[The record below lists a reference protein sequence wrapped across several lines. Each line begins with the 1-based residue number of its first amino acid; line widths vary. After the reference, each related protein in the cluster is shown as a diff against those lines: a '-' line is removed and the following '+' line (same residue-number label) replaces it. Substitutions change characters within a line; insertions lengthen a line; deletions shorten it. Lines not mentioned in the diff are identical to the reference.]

1 MNKTTILLIVGI
13 AVLAFAVGT
22 ATSVSNVIIPAVQAA
37 KKSNGS
43 GGGGSNSGSGG
54 SVPLTA
60 IKTGDTAL
68 DKTIQSFYNCIKKTG
83 HTGGSKPEPS
93 KSEVIDCYYKEFGSN
108 AWEGR

>member
-22 ATSVSNVIIPAVQAA
+22 ATSVSNLIIPAVQAE
-37 KKSNGS
+37 KKSSTSGS
-43 GGGGSNSGSGG
+43 SSGG
-54 SVPLTA
+54 SVPLTP

-93 KSEVIDCYYKEFGSN
+93 KSEVIDCYSKEFRSN
-108 AWEGR
+108 E

>member
-1 MNKTTILLIVGI
+1 MKKTTILLIVGI

-22 ATSVSNVIIPAVQAA
+22 ATSVSNLSIPSAQAE
-37 KKSNGS
+37 KKSS
-43 GGGGSNSGSGG
+43 SNSGSSSSGG
-54 SVPLTA
+54 SVPLTS

-108 AWEGR
+108 A

>member
-1 MNKTTILLIVGI
+1 MNKTTILLTVGI

-22 ATSVSNVIIPAVQAA
+22 ATTVSNLIIIPSAQAA
-37 KKSNGS
+37 KKSS
-43 GGGGSNSGSGG
+43 STSSNSGSG
-54 SVPLTA
+54 SVPLAA
-60 IKTGDTAL
+60 IKTGDTTL

-108 AWEGR
+108 T

>member
-1 MNKTTILLIVGI
+1 MKKTTILLTVGI

-22 ATSVSNVIIPAVQAA
+22 ATSVSNLIIPSAQAA
-37 KKSNGS
+37 KKSS
-43 GGGGSNSGSGG
+43 SGSTSG

-83 HTGGSKPEPS
+83 YTGGSKPEPS
-93 KSEVIDCYYKEFGSN
+93 KSEVIDCYYKELGRN
-108 AWEGR
+108 A

>member
-43 GGGGSNSGSGG
+43 GGGGSGSNSGSGG

-60 IKTGDTAL
+60 IKTGDTTL

-108 AWEGR
+108 E

>member
-1 MNKTTILLIVGI
+1 MKKTTILLTVGI

-22 ATSVSNVIIPAVQAA
+22 ATTFSNVIIPSAQAA
-37 KKSNGS
+37 KKISSTSS
-43 GGGGSNSGSGG
+43 GNSGASG
-54 SVPLTA
+54 SVPLTS

-93 KSEVIDCYYKEFGSN
+93 KSEVINCYYKEFGSN
-108 AWEGR
+108 A

>member
-22 ATSVSNVIIPAVQAA
+22 ATSVSNLIIPAVQAE
-37 KKSNGS
+37 KKSSGS
-43 GGGGSNSGSGG
+43 SGNSGSG
-54 SVPLTA
+54 SVPLTP

-93 KSEVIDCYYKEFGSN
+93 KSEVMDCYSKEFGSN
-108 AWEGR
+108 E

>member
-1 MNKTTILLIVGI
+1 MNKTTILSIVGI

-22 ATSVSNVIIPAVQAA
+22 ATTVSNVIMPAAQAA
-37 KKSNGS
+37 KKSSSTS
-43 GGGGSNSGSGG
+43 GNSGSG
-54 SVPLTA
+54 SVPLTS

-93 KSEVIDCYYKEFGSN
+93 KSEVIDCYYKEFRGN
-108 AWEGR
+108 V

>member
-1 MNKTTILLIVGI
+1 MKKTTILSIVGI

-22 ATSVSNVIIPAVQAA
+22 ATSVSNLIIPSAQAA
-37 KKSNGS
+37 KKSS
-43 GGGGSNSGSGG
+43 TSNSGSGSSSGG

-60 IKTGDTAL
+60 IKTGDSTL

-108 AWEGR
+108 A

>member
-1 MNKTTILLIVGI
+1 MNKTTILLTVGI

-22 ATSVSNVIIPAVQAA
+22 ATTVSNLIIIPSAQAA
-37 KKSNGS
+37 KKSGS
-43 GGGGSNSGSGG
+43 TSGSTSGSG

-108 AWEGR
+108 A

>member
-1 MNKTTILLIVGI
+1 MKKTTILLIVGI

-22 ATSVSNVIIPAVQAA
+22 SASVSNLIIPSAQAA
-37 KKSNGS
+37 KKSSSTS
-43 GGGGSNSGSGG
+43 GNSGSGG
-54 SVPLTA
+54 SVPLTS

-108 AWEGR
+108 A

>member
-22 ATSVSNVIIPAVQAA
+22 ATSVSNLIIPAVQAE
-37 KKSNGS
+37 KKSSGS
-43 GGGGSNSGSGG
+43 STSGNSGG
-54 SVPLTA
+54 SVPLTS

-93 KSEVIDCYYKEFGSN
+93 KSEVIDCYSKEFRSN
-108 AWEGR
+108 V

>member
-1 MNKTTILLIVGI
+1 MNKTTILSIVGI

-22 ATSVSNVIIPAVQAA
+22 ATSVSNLIIIPSAQAA
-37 KKSNGS
+37 KKSTS
-43 GGGGSNSGSGG
+43 SSGG

-93 KSEVIDCYYKEFGSN
+93 KSEVIDCYYKEFRGN
-108 AWEGR
+108 A

>member
-22 ATSVSNVIIPAVQAA
+22 ATSVSNLIIPAVQAE
-37 KKSNGS
+37 KKSSSGS
-43 GGGGSNSGSGG
+43 TSSNSGSG
-54 SVPLTA
+54 SVPLTP

-83 HTGGSKPEPS
+83 HTGGSKSEPS
-93 KSEVIDCYYKEFGSN
+93 KSEVIDCYSKEFRSN
-108 AWEGR
+108 E

>member
-22 ATSVSNVIIPAVQAA
+22 ATSVSNLIIPPAQAE
-37 KKSNGS
+37 KKSSGS
-43 GGGGSNSGSGG
+43 SGNSGSG

-93 KSEVIDCYYKEFGSN
+93 KSEVMDCYSKEFRDN
-108 AWEGR
+108 A

>member
-1 MNKTTILLIVGI
+1 MKKTTILLTVGI

-22 ATSVSNVIIPAVQAA
+22 ATSVSNLIMPAAQAA
-37 KKSNGS
+37 KKSS
-43 GGGGSNSGSGG
+43 STSDSSSSSG
-54 SVPLTA
+54 SVPLTS

-108 AWEGR
+108 A

>member
-1 MNKTTILLIVGI
+1 MKKTTILLTVGI

-22 ATSVSNVIIPAVQAA
+22 ATSVSNVIIPSAQAA
-37 KKSNGS
+37 KKSSS
-43 GGGGSNSGSGG
+43 GDSSSGNSGSG
-54 SVPLTA
+54 SVPLTS

-108 AWEGR
+108 A

>member
-43 GGGGSNSGSGG
+43 GSNSGG

-60 IKTGDTAL
+60 IKTGDTTL

-108 AWEGR
+108 A

>member
-1 MNKTTILLIVGI
+1 MNKTTILLTVGI

-22 ATSVSNVIIPAVQAA
+22 ATSASNLIIIPSAQAA
-37 KKSNGS
+37 KKSSSTS
-43 GGGGSNSGSGG
+43 GNSGSG

-108 AWEGR
+108 A

>member
-1 MNKTTILLIVGI
+1 MKKTTILSIVGI

-22 ATSVSNVIIPAVQAA
+22 ATSVSNLIIPSAQAA
-37 KKSNGS
+37 KKSS
-43 GGGGSNSGSGG
+43 STSSNSGSG

-60 IKTGDTAL
+60 IKTGDIAL

-108 AWEGR
+108 A

>member
-1 MNKTTILLIVGI
+1 MKKTTILLTVGI

-22 ATSVSNVIIPAVQAA
+22 ATTFSNVIIPSAQAA
-37 KKSNGS
+37 KKISSTSGS
-43 GGGGSNSGSGG
+43 TGGSG
-54 SVPLTA
+54 SVPLTS

-93 KSEVIDCYYKEFGSN
+93 KSEVIDCYYKEFRGN
-108 AWEGR
+108 V

>member
-13 AVLAFAVGT
+13 AVLALAVGT
-22 ATSVSNVIIPAVQAA
+22 ATSVSNLIIIPSAQAA
-37 KKSNGS
+37 KKSS
-43 GGGGSNSGSGG
+43 SGSSSTSGSG
-54 SVPLTA
+54 SVPLTS

-108 AWEGR
+108 A

>member
-22 ATSVSNVIIPAVQAA
+22 ATSVSNLIIPAVQAE
-37 KKSNGS
+37 KKSSTSGS
-43 GGGGSNSGSGG
+43 SGSSSGG
-54 SVPLTA
+54 SVPLTS

-108 AWEGR
+108 A

>member
-1 MNKTTILLIVGI
+1 MKKTTILSIVGI

-22 ATSVSNVIIPAVQAA
+22 SATSVSNLIIPSAQAA
-37 KKSNGS
+37 KKSSSSGS
-43 GGGGSNSGSGG
+43 SSGG
-54 SVPLTA
+54 SVPLTS

-108 AWEGR
+108 A

>member
-1 MNKTTILLIVGI
+1 MNKTTILLTVGI

-22 ATSVSNVIIPAVQAA
+22 ATTVSNIIMPAAQAE
-37 KKSNGS
+37 KKSS
-43 GGGGSNSGSGG
+43 SSGSSSDSG

-60 IKTGDTAL
+60 IKTGDTTL

-108 AWEGR
+108 A

>member
-22 ATSVSNVIIPAVQAA
+22 ATSVSNLIIPSAQAE
-37 KKSNGS
+37 KKSSGS
-43 GGGGSNSGSGG
+43 SGNSGSG
-54 SVPLTA
+54 SVPLTP
-60 IKTGDTAL
+60 IKTGDTEL

-93 KSEVIDCYYKEFGSN
+93 KSEVMDCYSKEFGSN
-108 AWEGR
+108 E

>member
-43 GGGGSNSGSGG
+43 GSGGSGSNSGSGG

-60 IKTGDTAL
+60 IKTGDTTL

-108 AWEGR
+108 E

>member
-37 KKSNGS
+37 KKSSGS
-43 GGGGSNSGSGG
+43 SGNSGSG
-54 SVPLTA
+54 SVPLTS

-93 KSEVIDCYYKEFGSN
+93 KSEVIDCYSKEFGSN
-108 AWEGR
+108 EWER

>member
-1 MNKTTILLIVGI
+1 MNKTTILLTVGI

-22 ATSVSNVIIPAVQAA
+22 ATTVSNLIIPSAQAA
-37 KKSNGS
+37 KKSS
-43 GGGGSNSGSGG
+43 STSDSSSSSG
-54 SVPLTA
+54 SVPLTS

-93 KSEVIDCYYKEFGSN
+93 KSEVIDCYYKEFGS
-108 AWEGR
+108 

>member
-1 MNKTTILLIVGI
+1 MNKTTILSIVGI

-22 ATSVSNVIIPAVQAA
+22 SATSVSNLIIPSAQAA
-37 KKSNGS
+37 KKSS
-43 GGGGSNSGSGG
+43 GNSGNSGSGG
-54 SVPLTA
+54 SVPLTS

-68 DKTIQSFYNCIKKTG
+68 DRTIQSFYNCIKKTG

-108 AWEGR
+108 A